1 MLTDEHRLS
10 FGGSGLGGL
19 FRKVS
24 AKEAHDLLSAA
35 WDAGIRYFDTAPHYG
50 HGSSERRLGD
60 FLRDKTGHVIS
71 TKVGRLLSPDP
82 APPPVVHG
90 FHSALPFKQRYDF
103 THDGVLRSH
112 EDSLQRMG
120 LDHVD
125 ILFAH
130 DLGDPDAGTDTDHHR
145 AEFLEGGGHRAMARL
160 KEEGTIS
167 AIGIGVNTIE
177 ICEELVGRVEL
188 DHILLAGRYTLLE
201 QRALERLFP
210 LCEAHGVKIVVG
222 GVFNSGIL
230 ATGAT
235 EGTTYNYAPATQPIM
250 DRVREIEAICA
261 RHDVALPTAALQYPA
276 QHPLVA
282 STLIG
287 TTQTRTLLRNIDHFA
302 APVSQTLWQELSDA
316 GLAPAA

>member
-1 MLTDEHRLS
+1 M
-10 FGGSGLGGL
+10 
-19 FRKVS
+19 
-24 AKEAHDLLSAA
+24 
-35 WDAGIRYFDTAPHYG
+35 
-50 HGSSERRLGD
+50 GD
-60 FLRDKTGHVIS
+60 FLRGKQGHVIS

-112 EDSLQRMG
+112 EDSLQRLG
-120 LDHVD
+120 LDRVD

-130 DLGDPDAGTDTDHHR
+130 DLGDPDTGTDTEHHR
-145 AEFLEGGGHRAMARL
+145 AEFLEGGGHHALSRL
-160 KEEGTIS
+160 KEEGAIS

-188 DHILLAGRYTLLE
+188 DLILLAGRYTLLE

-210 LCEAHGVKIVVG
+210 LCKANGVKIVIG

-230 ATGAT
+230 ATGAKD
-235 EGTTYNYAPATQPIM
+235 GATYNYAPAPAPIM
-250 DRVREIEAICA
+250 ERVSEIKAICA
-261 RHDVALPTAALQYPA
+261 RHDVPLATAALQYPA

-287 TTQTRTLLRNIDHFA
+287 TTQTQYLLRNAAQFE
-302 APVSQTLWQELSDA
+302 APVPDAFWHDVAEA
-316 GLAPAA
+316 GLAPAAPAS

>member
-1 MLTDEHRLS
+1 MSD
-10 FGGSGLGGL
+10 
-19 FRKVS
+19 
-24 AKEAHDLLSAA
+24 AEAHDLLSAA
-35 WDAGIRYFDTAPHYG
+35 WDGGIRYFDTAPHYG

-60 FLRDKTGHVIS
+60 FLRDKAGHVIS

-90 FHSALPFKQRYDF
+90 FYSALPFKQRYDF

-120 LDHVD
+120 LDRVD

-145 AEFLEGGGHRAMARL
+145 AEFLKGGGHKALTRL
-160 KEEGTIS
+160 KEEGAIS

-188 DHILLAGRYTLLE
+188 DLILLAGRYTLLE

-235 EGTTYNYAPATQPIM
+235 EGATYNYAPAAEPIM
-250 DRVREIEAICA
+250 ARVREIEAICA
-261 RHDVALPTAALQYPA
+261 RHDVPIATAALQYPA

-287 TTQTRTLLRNIDHFA
+287 TTKTGSLLRNVAQFE
-302 APVSQTLWQELSDA
+302 APVPDALW
-316 GLAPAA
+316 

>member
-1 MLTDEHRLS
+1 M
-10 FGGSGLGGL
+10 
-19 FRKVS
+19 
-24 AKEAHDLLSAA
+24 
-35 WDAGIRYFDTAPHYG
+35 
-50 HGSSERRLGD
+50 
-60 FLRDKTGHVIS
+60 
-71 TKVGRLLSPDP
+71 
-82 APPPVVHG
+82 VHG

-103 THDGVLRSH
+103 THEGVLRSH

-120 LDHVD
+120 LDRVD

-130 DLGDPDAGTDTDHHR
+130 DLGDPDAGTDTAHHR
-145 AEFLEGGGHRAMARL
+145 AEFLEGGGHRALSRL
-160 KEEGTIS
+160 KEEGVIS

-188 DHILLAGRYTLLE
+188 DLILLAGRYTLLE

-210 LCEAHGVKIVVG
+210 LCEVHGVRIVVG

-235 EGTTYNYAPATQPIM
+235 EGSTYNYAPAPEAVM

-261 RHDVALPTAALQYPA
+261 RHGVALPTAALQYPT

-287 TTQTRTLLRNIDHFA
+287 TTQVHSLLRNIDHFA
-302 APVSQTLWQELSDA
+302 SPVPVALWQELSDA